1 MFLLGVVVG
10 AVVVSCVVAVVAERQ
25 DQIRQRRAK
34 HVRSGRTIKKL

>member
-25 DQIRQRRAK
+25 NNVRQRRAK
-34 HVRSGRTIKKL
+34 QVRSGRTWKKI